1 MNNERMNNERMGNE
15 RMGEGER
22 FRATAPGRVNLIGDH
37 TDYMGGLALPMA
49 VQLATT
55 IEGTRRDGAISLRS
69 AEVDGPVELPLPIVD
84 AAAVRPTWGRYVA
97 GVAAEVGRLDGLAT
111 SGIDA
116 EVRSTIPLGSG
127 LSSSAALEVAVALA
141 LGDPG
146 TPLEVARRCQ
156 RAEQLATG
164 VPCGIMDQLASAS
177 GVDGAALLMDCAT
190 DRVTP
195 VVVPADAWFHVLHSG
210 QHRELVGSEYA
221 IRRAQCE
228 RAVELVGPL
237 PVADDAAI
245 ERIDDPVVRA
255 RARHVRSECRRVEVF
270 AEALARGDLA
280 EVGALMTESHRSL
293 RDDFEV
299 STPAL
304 DALVT
309 RLLGTEGVLG
319 ARLTGAGFGGCVVT
333 LTRPGVELD
342 GWRVLPAPGARLEW
356 LGSD

>member
-1 MNNERMNNERMGNE
+1 MSDRHR
-15 RMGEGER
+15 GEGAR

-55 IEGTRRDGAISLRS
+55 IEGTRRDGSISLRS
-69 AEVDGPVELPLPIVD
+69 AEIDGVVELTLPVDD
-84 AAAVRPTWGRYVA
+84 AATVTPTWGRYVA
-97 GVAAEVGRLDGLAT
+97 GVAAEVGRLEGLGGT
-111 SGIDA
+111 GIDA

-164 VPCGIMDQLASAS
+164 VSCGIMDQLASAS

-190 DRVTP
+190 DQVTP
-195 VVVPADAWFHVLHSG
+195 VVVPTDAWFHVLHSG
-210 QHRELVGSEYA
+210 QQRELVGSEYA
-221 IRRAQCE
+221 TRRAQCE
-228 RAVELVGPL
+228 RAVESVGPL

-255 RARHVRSECRRVEVF
+255 RARHVRSECRRVESF

-280 EVGALMTESHRSL
+280 EAGELMNESHRSL

-299 STPAL
+299 STAAL
-304 DALVT
+304 DALVA
-309 RLLGTEGVLG
+309 RLLGTDGVLG
-319 ARLTGAGFGGCVVT
+319 ARLTGAGFGGCVVA

-342 GWRVLPAPGARLEW
+342 GWRVLPGPGARLEW
-356 LGSD
+356 LDVG

>member
-1 MNNERMNNERMGNE
+1 MTHGPSEERV
-15 RMGEGER
+15 R

-37 TDYMGGLALPMA
+37 TDYMGGLAMPMA

-55 IEGTRRDGAISLRS
+55 IEGTRRDGIISLHS
-69 AEVDGPVELPLPIVD
+69 ADVDGAVELTLPIRD
-84 AAAVRPTWGRYVA
+84 AAAVTPAWGRYVA
-97 GVAAEVGRLDGLAT
+97 GVADEVGRLDGLA
-111 SGIDA
+111 GVGMEA

-146 TPLEVARRCQ
+146 SPLEVARRCQ
-156 RAEQLATG
+156 LAEQLATG
-164 VPCGIMDQLASAS
+164 VPCGIMDQLASTS

-190 DRVTP
+190 DQVTP
-195 VVVPADAWFHVLHSG
+195 VDVPTDAWFHVLHSG
-210 QHRELVGSEYA
+210 QHRELAGSEYA
-221 IRRAQCE
+221 TRRAQCE
-228 RAVELVGPL
+228 RAVELVGAL

-255 RARHVRSECRRVEVF
+255 RARHVRTECRRVEAF
-270 AEALARGDLA
+270 AEALSAGDLGRA
-280 EVGALMTESHRSL
+280 GVLMSDSHRSL
-293 RDDFEV
+293 RDDFDV

-304 DALVT
+304 DALVD
-309 RLLGTEGVLG
+309 RLVATEGVLG
-319 ARLTGAGFGGCVVT
+319 ARLTGAGFGGCVVA

-342 GWRVLPAPGARLEW
+342 GWRVLPGPGARLEW

>member
-1 MNNERMNNERMGNE
+1 MTERR
-15 RMGEGER
+15 R

-37 TDYMGGLALPMA
+37 TDYMGGLAMPMA

-55 IEGTRRDGAISLRS
+55 VEGTRRDGVISLRS
-69 AEVDGPVELPLPIVD
+69 EDVDGTVELELPIRD
-84 AAAVRPTWGRYVA
+84 AAAVTPTWGRYVA
-97 GVAAEVGRLDGLAT
+97 GVAAEVGRLDGLA
-111 SGIDA
+111 GVGLDA
-116 EVRSTIPLGSG
+116 AVRSTIPLGSG
-127 LSSSAALEVAVALA
+127 LSSSAALEVAVAMA

-164 VPCGIMDQLASAS
+164 VPCGIMDQLASAA

-190 DRVTP
+190 DRVVP
-195 VVVPADAWFHVLHSG
+195 VTVPTDAWFHVLHSG
-210 QHRELVGSEYA
+210 QQRELAGSEYA
-221 IRRAQCE
+221 TRRAQCE
-228 RAVELVGPL
+228 RAAALVGPL

-245 ERIDDPVVRA
+245 ERIDDRVVRA

-270 AEALARGDLA
+270 AAALVDGDLTTA
-280 EVGALMTESHRSL
+280 GAAMNESHRSL

-304 DALVT
+304 DALVA
-309 RLLGTEGVLG
+309 RLLATDGVLG
-319 ARLTGAGFGGCVVT
+319 ARLTGAGFGGCVVA

-342 GWRVLPAPGARLEW
+342 GWRVLPGPGARLEW
-356 LGSD
+356 LDDE